1 MRIHSLEHAAGEGAG
16 KIADWARAQGHAF
29 AATRMDLGEPLP
41 EIEAV
46 DFLVIMGGGMNIYQ
60 HRDFPWL
67 VPEKRFIAKAIAR
80 NKAVLGVC
88 LGAQLIADVL
98 GAKICQ
104 NPFKEIGWY
113 PVRFLDRKP
122 PLDGFPESCT
132 VFHWHGDTFEIPSRA
147 RRIAESDGCTNQG
160 FVYGERIVGLQF
172 HIEVTREA
180 AASFAAGSSGELVPA
195 RYVQSHQDLLAAS
208 DDFIQTDPALHRLLT
223 HLAG

>member
-29 AATRMDLGEPLP
+29 AATRLDLEEPLP

-46 DFLVIMGGGMNIYQ
+46 DLLVIMGGGMNIYQ
-60 HRDFPWL
+60 HRDYPWL
-67 VPEKRFIAKAIAR
+67 VREKRFIAKAIAR
-80 NKAVLGVC
+80 EKAMLGVC

-98 GAKICQ
+98 GAKISQ
-104 NPFKEIGWY
+104 NPVKEIGWF
-113 PVRFLDRKP
+113 PVRFLDRSA

-147 RRIAESDGCTNQG
+147 RRVAESDGCPNQG
-160 FVYGERIVGLQF
+160 FVYGARIVGLQF

-180 AASFAAGSSGELVPA
+180 AASFACGSSELVPA
-195 RYVQSHQDLLAAS
+195 RYVQSHEELLAAP
-208 DDFIQTDPALHRLLT
+208 DDFARTDPALDRLLT
-223 HLAG
+223 GLTH